1 MHFSSS
7 HDSAADQRVS
17 SQRQGMG
24 GSEALTVSEM
34 IQTLDV
40 RSLLQGAAFASVRQ
54 TIDVE
59 RLEDEIL
66 TELPNNPDSGAHD
79 SNVSLDYDT
88 VSEQVSKQASM

>member
-1 MHFSSS
+1 MARSN
-7 HDSAADQRVS
+7 
-17 SQRQGMG
+17 

-40 RSLLQGAAFASVRQ
+40 RSLLQGATFNSVRQ

-66 TELPNNPDSGAHD
+66 SERPTPNSTKKTLDTNLDI
-79 SNVSLDYDT
+79 DYDT
-88 VSEQVSKQASM
+88 VSEQVGLL